1 MIDFKEMT
9 PRFSVIATTYQ
20 PGGNVHLLPLPDG
33 TIFIRGGSGPGGGS
47 YELRQYTKMQIL
59 NPDDRSIKIVS
70 KSTQLGGLHKTLTL
84 LPTGEPMVMGGDRSS
99 MVQVG
104 DRAFTPGDQDLG
116 VSVAQIFS
124 PPYLF
129 ADAAGAF
136 KERPVI
142 HGAPDEVRYRQVVRM
157 RVDRGTTVGKV
168 TMFRTGSVTHEL
180 HNDYRLLIL
189 NFTQEGSHLTV
200 DMPFRPAQAIA
211 GDYMLFV
218 VDDNGTP
225 SMSKHVRLK
234 LDRSA
239 PVAPDVTPPT
249 PSSRVSLFTA
259 ALRR

>member
-1 MIDFKEMT
+1 MFFEEFHNLEHDLAHTGFLRRYTGHDRDVAVYFCAAPYFVEFG
-9 PRFSVIATTYQ
+9 R
-20 PGGNVHLLPLPDG
+20 PGQVRL
-33 TIFIRGGSGPGGGS
+33 I
-47 YELRQYTKMQIL
+47 
-59 NPDDRSIKIVS
+59 
-70 KSTQLGGLHKTLTL
+70 
-84 LPTGEPMVMGGDRSS
+84 GD
-99 MVQVG
+99 
-104 DRAFTPGDQDLG
+104 
-116 VSVAQIFS
+116 
-124 PPYLF
+124 
-129 ADAAGAF
+129 
-136 KERPVI
+136 
-142 HGAPDEVRYRQVVRM
+142 RM